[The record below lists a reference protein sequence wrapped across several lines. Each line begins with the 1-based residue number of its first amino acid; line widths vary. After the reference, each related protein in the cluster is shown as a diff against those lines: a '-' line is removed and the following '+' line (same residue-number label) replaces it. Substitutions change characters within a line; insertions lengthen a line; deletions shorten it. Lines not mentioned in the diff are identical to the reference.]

1 MSDLKLLVHIYFIG
15 CGCLSAEPYGN
26 TLENEKSTAQPSLH
40 FKLSHPHVTTSPP
53 PSKTSPCIP
62 RGFAVMETSSS
73 YHSPWKIVLL
83 CPVGVGKKEQNWGW
97 DLKSWIVRC
106 FVFYDSTTDHRTKN
120 VKLRVFFPCMSEK
133 LWTASALNEK
143 RASRLLARVL
153 ALDGSPEGA
162 GCYTCFAPKQ

>member
-40 FKLSHPHVTTSPP
+40 FKLSPPHVTTSPP

-62 RGFAVMETSSS
+62 QGFAVMETSSS

-120 VKLRVFFPCMSEK
+120 VKLRFFFHACLKSSEQPQHLTRNALPDCSLVF
-133 LWTASALNEK
+133 
-143 RASRLLARVL
+143 
-153 ALDGSPEGA
+153 
-162 GCYTCFAPKQ
+162 